1 MSRYQK
7 IRCTA
12 EKSTQAGVPCGNWAM
27 VGQTVCRYHGGA
39 AAQNK
44 GAAARRRTERELR
57 DILARLDV
65 APVQNPL
72 EALRQLAGE
81 VTWWKNAL
89 AGRVNDLTSIRYES
103 ETGGEQLRSEIAL
116 FERAMDR
123 CATVLGTIARLNIDE
138 RLAAISEQQ
147 IEAFLGAIEA
157 ALNAAGVREP
167 AQRTAAKTA
176 AAAQLRRIG

>member
-7 IRCTA
+7 VRCAA
-12 EKSTQAGVPCGNWAM
+12 EKSTQPGVPCGNWAM
-27 VGQTVCRYHGGA
+27 LGQSVCRYHGGA
-39 AAQNK
+39 AVQNK
-44 GAAARRRTERELR
+44 AAAARRRTERELR
-57 DILARLDV
+57 DMLARLDV

-81 VTWWKNAL
+81 VTWWKDAL

-138 RLAAISEQQ
+138 RLAAISEKQADAV
-147 IEAFLGAIEA
+147 IDAIEA
-157 ALNAAGVREP
+157 ALDAVAVRDP
-167 AQRTAAKTA
+167 RQRTAAKQA
-176 AAAQLRRIG
+176 AARRLRTVG